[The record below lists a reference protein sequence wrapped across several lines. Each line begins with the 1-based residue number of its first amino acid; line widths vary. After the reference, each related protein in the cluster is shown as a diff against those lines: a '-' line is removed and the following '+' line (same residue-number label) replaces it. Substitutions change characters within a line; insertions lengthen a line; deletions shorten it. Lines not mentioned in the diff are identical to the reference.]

1 MSHLKLLRG
10 RARSLRSRMRKIG
23 SMMQGS
29 VVYRQ
34 MTCGKP
40 NCRCRRGFPHT
51 YLCVTYKDKGK
62 TKTIYVDKAREGE
75 ALILAR
81 NYKQHK
87 ELLRELTRVNLEIL
101 KRHKDD

>member
-1 MSHLKLLRG
+1 MNHLRLLRG
-10 RARSLRSRMRKIG
+10 RARSLRSQMRKIG

-40 NCRCRRGFPHT
+40 NCRCRKGFPHT
-51 YLCVTYKDKGK
+51 YLCVTYKDQGK
-62 TKTIYVDKAREGE
+62 TKTIYVNKSREAE
-75 ALILAR
+75 ALLLAR

-87 ELLRELTRVNLEIL
+87 LLLRELSRVNLEIL
-101 KRHKDD
+101 KSR

>member
-1 MSHLKLLRG
+1 MTHLKLLRG

-40 NCRCRRGFPHT
+40 NCRCRKGFPHT
-51 YLCVTYKDKGK
+51 YLCVTYKDQGK
-62 TKTIYVDKAREGE
+62 TKTIYVNKSREAE
-75 ALILAR
+75 ALLLAR
-81 NYKQHK
+81 NCKQHK
-87 ELLRELTRVNLEIL
+87 LLLRELSRVNLEIL
-101 KRHKDD
+101 KSR

>member
-1 MSHLKLLRG
+1 MAQLRLLRG
-10 RARSLRSRMRKIG
+10 RARSLRSQMRRLG
-23 SMMQGS
+23 SMIQGS
-29 VVYRQ
+29 VVFRQ

-51 YLCVTYKDKGK
+51 YLCVTYKDQGK
-62 TKTIYVDKAREGE
+62 TKTVYVNKAREAE
-75 ALILAR
+75 ALLLAR

-101 KRHKDD
+101 KSPKND

>member
-1 MSHLKLLRG
+1 MAQLHLLRS
-10 RARSLRSRMRKIG
+10 RARSLRSRMRSLG

-40 NCRCRRGFPHT
+40 NCRCRRGFPHV
-51 YLCVTYKDKGK
+51 YLCVTYKDKGQ
-62 TKTIYVDKAREGE
+62 TKTVYVDKTRECE
-75 ALILAR
+75 ALLLAR

-101 KRHKDD
+101 RSRK

>member
-1 MSHLKLLRG
+1 MAQLRLLRG
-10 RARSLRSRMRKIG
+10 RARSLRSQMRGLG
-23 SMMQGS
+23 SMIQGS

-34 MTCGKP
+34 MSCGKP

-51 YLCVTYKDKGK
+51 YLCVTYKDQRK
-62 TKTIYVDKAREGE
+62 TKTVYVNKAREAE
-75 ALILAR
+75 ALLLAR

-101 KRHKDD
+101 KRPKDD

>member
-1 MSHLKLLRG
+1 MSQPRLLRA

-51 YLCVTYKDKGK
+51 YLCITYKEGGR
-62 TKTIYVDKAREGE
+62 TKTVYVNKTREAE
-75 ALILAR
+75 ALLLSR

-101 KRHKDD
+101 KSPKND

>member
-1 MSHLKLLRG
+1 MSYLKLLRG

-40 NCRCRRGFPHT
+40 NCRCRRGFPHA
-51 YLCVTYKDKGK
+51 YLCVTYKDQGK
-62 TKTIYVDKAREGE
+62 TKTIYVNKTREGE

-87 ELLRELTRVNLEIL
+87 LLLRELTRVNLEIL
-101 KRHKDD
+101 KSRKDD

>member
-1 MSHLKLLRG
+1 MAQLRLLRG
-10 RARSLRSRMRKIG
+10 RARGLRSRMRRIG
-23 SMMQGS
+23 SMIQGS

-40 NCRCRRGFPHT
+40 NCRCRRGFPHA
-51 YLCVTYKDKGK
+51 YLCITYKEGGK
-62 TKTIYVDKAREGE
+62 TKTVYVNKTREAE
-75 ALILAR
+75 ALLLAR

-101 KRHKDD
+101 KSPKND

>member
-1 MSHLKLLRG
+1 MSYLKLLRG

-40 NCRCRRGFPHT
+40 NCRCRKGFPHA
-51 YLCVTYKDKGK
+51 YLCVTYKDQGK
-62 TKTIYVDKAREGE
+62 TKTIYVNKTREGE

-87 ELLRELTRVNLEIL
+87 LLLRELTRVNLEIL
-101 KRHKDD
+101 KSRKDD

>member
-1 MSHLKLLRG
+1 MAQLRLLRG
-10 RARSLRSRMRKIG
+10 RARSLRSRMRRIG

-51 YLCVTYKDKGK
+51 YLCITYKDQGK
-62 TKTIYVDKAREGE
+62 TKTVYVNKTREAE
-75 ALILAR
+75 ALLLAR

-101 KRHKDD
+101 KSPKND

>member
-1 MSHLKLLRG
+1 MTQLRLLRG

-40 NCRCRRGFPHT
+40 NCRCRRGFPHI
-51 YLCVTYKDKGK
+51 YLCVTYKDQGK
-62 TKTIYVDKAREGE
+62 TKTIYVNKTREGE

-101 KRHKDD
+101 KSPKDD

>member
-1 MSHLKLLRG
+1 
-10 RARSLRSRMRKIG
+10 MRRLG
-23 SMMQGS
+23 SMIQGS

-40 NCRCRRGFPHT
+40 NCRCRRGFPHV
-51 YLCVTYKDKGK
+51 YLCITYKEGGK
-62 TKTIYVDKAREGE
+62 TKTVYVNKTREAE
-75 ALILAR
+75 ALLLAR

-101 KRHKDD
+101 KSPKND

>member
-1 MSHLKLLRG
+1 MSQLKLLRG
-10 RARSLRSRMRKIG
+10 RARGLRSRMRKIG

-51 YLCVTYKDKGK
+51 YLCVTYKDQGK
-62 TKTIYVDKAREGE
+62 TKTIYVDKSREAE
-75 ALILAR
+75 ALLLAR

-87 ELLRELTRVNLEIL
+87 LLLRELTGVNLEIL
-101 KRHKDD
+101 KSRRDD

>member
-23 SMMQGS
+23 SMIQGS
-29 VVYRQ
+29 VIFRQ

-40 NCRCRRGFPHT
+40 NCRCRKGFPHT
-51 YLCVTYKDKGK
+51 YLCVTYKDQGK
-62 TKTIYVDKAREGE
+62 TKTIYVHKSREGE

-87 ELLRELTRVNLEIL
+87 ELLKQLTRVNLEIL
-101 KRHKDD
+101 KSRRDD

>member
-1 MSHLKLLRG
+1 MSYLRLLRG

-23 SMMQGS
+23 SMIQGS

-40 NCRCRRGFPHT
+40 NCRCRRGFRHS
-51 YLCVTYKDKGK
+51 YLCVTYKDQGK
-62 TKTIYVDKAREGE
+62 TKTIYVDKSREAE
-75 ALILAR
+75 ALLLAR

-87 ELLRELTRVNLEIL
+87 LLLRELTRVNLEIL
-101 KRHKDD
+101 KSRRDD

>member
-1 MSHLKLLRG
+1 
-10 RARSLRSRMRKIG
+10 MRKIG

-40 NCRCRRGFPHT
+40 NCRCRRGFPHA
-51 YLCVTYKDKGK
+51 YLCVTYKDQGK
-62 TKTIYVDKAREGE
+62 TKTIYVNKTREGE

-87 ELLRELTRVNLEIL
+87 LLLRELTRVNLEIL
-101 KRHKDD
+101 KSRKDD